1 MLART
6 FLRLSL
12 GLRHELR
19 LYLIAL
25 QFFTRVPVPAWVGYT
40 PEWMHASA
48 RHYPG
53 VGLLVGLWGAAVL
66 ALATSIWPAPVAV
79 GLSIA
84 ATVWLTGGFH
94 EDGLA
99 DTCDGLGGAVTRER
113 ALTIMKDSRLGSYG
127 ALGLVLVL
135 GLKAAALQGLLGLS
149 LAHAVLAGIWAH
161 VASRAVPVLLLAS
174 LPYAGDAEHAKAK
187 PMAQQV
193 SRGGLLAALAWV
205 LVVTVGGLAPLS
217 VVMPAAMSAAMSAVG
232 GGPGAGLATVFGA
245 LAGLLLAAGFCR
257 RWYRRRLGG
266 YTGDTLGAAQQLS
279 ELAALLGWL
288 AVARLG

>member
-1 MLART
+1 MFSRAFERV
-6 FLRLSL
+6 
-12 GLRHELR
+12 RHELR

-25 QFFTRVPVPAWVGYT
+25 QFFTRVPIPAWVGYT

-66 ALATSIWPAPVAV
+66 ALAASIWPAPVAV

-149 LAHAVLAGIWAH
+149 LAQAVLAGTWAH

-205 LVVTVGGLAPLS
+205 VVVTGLVVTGLVVTGAVSFTTVMTAGGSWLS
-217 VVMPAAMSAAMSAVG
+217 AGVPA
-232 GGPGAGLATVFGA
+232 VFGA
-245 LAGLLLAAGFCR
+245 LAGLLLATGFCR

-288 AVARLG
+288 AVAGLG